1 MINDCYSYFGLYSNH
16 DIHESMI
23 KDKIRTESYKLAFEK
38 NQNLFK
44 GKTVLDVG
52 CGTGLLS
59 FFAANAG
66 AAKVYAVENADI
78 AKYTS
83 KIVESNGFSNVI
95 SVIKGKIEEIELPVD
110 KVDIII
116 SEWMGYFLLFE
127 SMVDSI
133 IYARDKWLNKETG
146 LILPDRFA
154 INIALLHDS
163 NFNKKIG
170 FWDSVY
176 GVDMSIIKKL
186 VISDA
191 IVCLCNSNSIN
202 SSVTKLYEMNLYTI
216 TKQEL
221 SFSAEY
227 NLKILRKDKLNAVVC
242 WFDVFF
248 YERLLFPV
256 SFTTSP
262 FNTPTHWKQTLLYF
276 PNEIQ
281 VDEGDSIQGSIAVVR
296 SNTNFRELNIILSAY
311 RTNVFS
317 ETSQKILKRY
327 YKLK

>member
-1 MINDCYSYFGLYSNH
+1 
-16 DIHESMI
+16 MI
-23 KDKIRTESYKLAFEK
+23 KDKIRTESYKLAIEK
-38 NQNLFK
+38 NQHLFK

-78 AKYTS
+78 VKYTT
-83 KIVESNGFSNVI
+83 KIVESNGFGNVI
-95 SVIKGKIEEIELPVD
+95 TVIKGKIEEIELPVD

-133 IYARDKWLNKETG
+133 IYARDKWLNKESG
-146 LILPDRFA
+146 LIFPDRFV
-154 INIALLHDS
+154 INIATLHDS
-163 NFNKKIG
+163 NFNKKLG

-176 GVDMSIIKKL
+176 GVDMGIIKKL
-186 VISDA
+186 VMADA
-191 IVCLCNSNSIN
+191 VVCLCNSNSIN
-202 SSVTKLYEMNLYTI
+202 STVSKLFEMNLYTI
-216 TKQEL
+216 TKQQL
-221 SFSAEY
+221 SFSSEY
-227 NLKILRKDKLNAVVC
+227 DLKILRKDKVNAVVC

-248 YERLLFPV
+248 YERLIFPV

-276 PNEIQ
+276 SKEIE
-281 VDEGDSIQGSIAVVR
+281 VEEGDSILGSIAVVR
-296 SNTNFRELNIILSAY
+296 SSSNFRELNIILSAY
-311 RTNVFS
+311 QTIVYS
-317 ETSQKILKRY
+317 EIRQKILKRY